1 MRLVLAASK
10 LPGLQ
15 SDSSDQAHQKSQ
27 KMAPCHGDGSFGF
40 WALGRHAPEDPSA
53 TADAHRDEPLS
64 RRRCGQCWRNIVSPI
79 PWTQA
84 GSLCVCRDVCGNDHA
99 VRFRERT
106 TGSLRSNRRPSGSEI
121 PGYRFGLA
129 DGRQEISVD
138 HSCTRSPRRA
148 TPSSRA
154 ACDSAKKHTCEELVQ
169 DNILWRIDD
178 PDNSAS
184 KHWQQKNLDDLC
196 ACTTDPYA
204 TVNCFQIQVNNNR
217 KSWQEAIATCRAK
230 P

>member
-1 MRLVLAASK
+1 MTGAARFTYKFHGRKRFPLVLAA
-10 LPGLQ
+10 LVAVRTMP
-15 SDSSDQAHQKSQ
+15 
-27 KMAPCHGDGSFGF
+27 FGF
-40 WALGRHAPEDPSA
+40 AAAQPYSYAAIDGRAVPRSKTTDLVPQPDARKFRSTILALDS
-53 TADAHRDEPLS
+53 
-64 RRRCGQCWRNIVSPI
+64 
-79 PWTQA
+79 
-84 GSLCVCRDVCGNDHA
+84 
-99 VRFRERT
+99 
-106 TGSLRSNRRPSGSEI
+106 PSGE
-121 PGYRFGLA
+121 
-129 DGRQEISVD
+129 
-138 HSCTRSPRRA
+138 
-148 TPSSRA
+148 PSSRG
-154 ACDSAKKHTCEELVQ
+154 ACDLAKKRTCEELVQ